1 MKEQA
6 PAPSA
11 FELSRVY
18 SQGWTT
24 AKKLLASGTVEIGA
38 AEAAERNP
46 HATEEKRT
54 RWTQGF
60 MEALGTAPGAKRGQI
75 LWRAAHAK
83 SQAG

>member
-1 MKEQA
+1 MKEQST
-6 PAPSA
+6 PASA

-24 AKKLLASGTVEIGA
+24 AKKLLAAGAAEIGA
-38 AEAAERNP
+38 AQADERNP
-46 HATEEKRT
+46 YIAEDKRS

-60 MEALGTAPGAKRGQI
+60 MEALGTGPSAKRGQI
-75 LWRAAHAK
+75 LWRAAK